1 MRGLAMTIDLL
12 AKNTTIMA
20 RERDANLTMVYV
32 LSYSSWLPWGFLI
45 QNGPKG
51 YDTTRGFEDNTTYT
65 DPNRQHDWSQD
76 RGQEDRSRGVGGPK
90 KRLVPS
96 EPSPH
101 VIFLGLDPDFTEA
114 DVCRLPCS

>member
-1 MRGLAMTIDLL
+1 MHGLAKTIDLL
-12 AKNTTIMA
+12 AENTTITV
-20 RERDANLTMVYV
+20 RERDASSTMVYV
-32 LSYSSWLPWGFLI
+32 FVLLFVVWDLLI
-45 QNGPKG
+45 QSRPKG
-51 YDTTRGFEDNTTYT
+51 YDTTRGIEDNTTYSDT
-65 DPNRQHDWSQD
+65 NRQHDW
-76 RGQEDRSRGVGGPK
+76 GQEDRSRGGGVNFPK